1 MNFGEQ
7 IIQHSLLTIHYSPF
21 PFGIWNF
28 PPLEF
33 MKLYGLIG
41 YPLSHSF
48 SKKYFSEK
56 FEREQIAGHRY
67 ELFPIE
73 NIGLLK
79 QQVLDAHP
87 ELCGLNITIPYK
99 KEVLGFLDDCSALP
113 LDACNCIK
121 ISKGKLKGFNT
132 DVVGFEESLKPLLL
146 ASHTPAL
153 ILGTGGA
160 AEAVMYVLKKIQIPF
175 TVASRSNSPDTVTYA
190 SLDADFIAGHKL
202 IINTTPLGTYPN
214 TDTCAPIPYEGIG
227 PEHYLFDLVYN
238 PAETK
243 FLQEGKKRG
252 AQIKNG
258 EDMLAIQAEES
269 WRIWNDPEL

>member
-1 MNFGEQ
+1 
-7 IIQHSLLTIHYSPF
+7 
-21 PFGIWNF
+21 
-28 PPLEF
+28 
-33 MKLYGLIG
+33 MKLFGLIG

-87 ELCGLNITIPYK
+87 ELCGLNVTIPYK
-99 KEVLGFLDDCSALP
+99 KEVLDFLDDRSSLP

-121 ISKGKLKGFNT
+121 ISAGKLKGFNT
-132 DVVGFEESLKPLLL
+132 DVVGFEASLKTLLL
-146 ASHTPAL
+146 PSHTPAL
-153 ILGTGGA
+153 VLGTGGA
-160 AEAVMYVLKKIQIPF
+160 AEAVRFVLNKLQIPF
-175 TVASRSNSPDTVTYA
+175 TAASRSSSPQTVTYA
-190 SLDADFIAGHKL
+190 SMDADFIAAHKL

-214 TDTCAPIPYEGIG
+214 TDECPPVPYEGIG
-227 PEHYLFDLVYN
+227 AAHYLFDLVYN

-243 FLQEGKKRG
+243 FLKEGKKRG
-252 AQIKNG
+252 ATIKNG

-269 WRIWNDPEL
+269 WRIWNDKEV